1 MFYYQTLQ
9 PFLGYPAWPAL
20 TIPRLSIEHRHILGG
35 TAVRLCSYAT
45 WKDRS
50 MNLLGVDV
58 GFSANSKTTG
68 LAWRVNGEIGSCR
81 TRVSW
86 DDRKRALPPGIAF
99 SIAALDA
106 PVLPE
111 HEGRPHRGCESV
123 FYGGAFW
130 NRCRPGLSHYG
141 RNFLLANQIVRF
153 AFGPTLWHLR

>member
-1 MFYYQTLQ
+1 
-9 PFLGYPAWPAL
+9 
-20 TIPRLSIEHRHILGG
+20 
-35 TAVRLCSYAT
+35 
-45 WKDRS
+45 

-58 GFSANSKTTG
+58 GFSADSKTTG

-81 TRVSW
+81 TKVSW

-153 AFGPTLWHLR
+153 AFGRCCGTCVNGNRDFIPIRIQPVSRIGTGSVKCNSRGIAGVWFGCHIQ